1 MSNSPFDELAPAVS
15 SFSIYLDK
23 LINAFSNQ
31 RKYTIL
37 AVADIG
43 LFAISICV
51 AIGWEYGLDRLP
63 AEILHHSNFVVLEI
77 AIKIGSFWIFGIY
90 RQILQYTG
98 REFVFTMI
106 QAIATSCL
114 TIAVTDRLF
123 LVSTIPL
130 SVLFSDGMLALLL
143 AITFRL
149 GVRLMR
155 GKMVLSEV
163 GVADPGEHR
172 STIPQTKVI
181 IYGAGGD
188 GRLLAQALARES
200 TKKLIGFVDD
210 APHLQGRNIGG
221 IRVYAPAELLKLK
234 ARIGFEEIL
243 LAMPSI
249 DSQRKRDLIQRLQI
263 LGVPVKTVP
272 SITQI
277 LSDRPQT
284 NQTPELDIEDL
295 LGRKAIAA
303 RPELLQHDITDRVV
317 LVTGGGGSIGSE
329 LCRQIAKQQPKM
341 LLVYEL
347 NEFALY
353 QMDLELGENYPHLIK
368 VACLGS
374 VTDDRSLT
382 RVLNKYSVDI
392 IYHAAAYKHVPIVE
406 ANPISGMVNNI
417 SGTLTAARCAIA
429 CGVSKFVLIST
440 DKAVRPTNI
449 MGATKRVAELVLQGL
464 ADLSTHTTC
473 FTMVRFGNVLGSS
486 GSVVPRFSAQILAG
500 KPITLTHADIT
511 RYFMTIPEA
520 ATLVIQAGAMA
531 KGGEVFL
538 LDMGEPIKIYDLA
551 AQMIRLYGLEPERD
565 IKIEVTGLRPG
576 EKIYEELL
584 IDCDAALA
592 TGHPKIFCAR
602 EAKLAWKVL
611 EPQLTSLLDA
621 AADCEVNACV
631 SVLHNLVPEY
641 QPMGQYAKVKSDA
654 VAVSVAAS
662 ISNKLQRSEVH
673 QEGRKK
679 ISNANVQPQLVSK
692 K

>member
-1 MSNSPFDELAPAVS
+1 MSNSPFDDGQVPTYS
-15 SFSIYLDK
+15 SFYIYLDK
-23 LINAFSNQ
+23 LINAFSTN
-31 RKYTIL
+31 RKYAIL
-37 AVADIG
+37 ACADIS
-43 LFAISICV
+43 LFAISICT
-51 AIGWEYGLDRLP
+51 AIGLESGLDRLP

-98 REFVFTMI
+98 SEFVFTI
-106 QAIATSCL
+106 AQAVATSCL
-114 TIAVTDRLF
+114 TIAITDRLF

-130 SVLFSDGMLALLL
+130 SVILSDGMLALIL
-143 AITFRL
+143 AITFRF
-149 GVRLMR
+149 GVRLTR
-155 GKMVLSEV
+155 GKMSQIV
-163 GVADPGEHR
+163 GGDSPGENR
-172 STIPQTKVI
+172 SVPVTTKAI

-188 GRLLAQALARES
+188 GRLLAQALARENS
-200 TKKLIGFVDD
+200 KKLIGFVDD
-210 APHLQGRNIGG
+210 AAHLQGRNVGG

-249 DSQRKRDLIQRLQI
+249 DSQRKRDLTQRLKI

-272 SITQI
+272 SLTEI
-277 LSDRPQT
+277 LSDRVSIAK
-284 NQTPELDIEDL
+284 TPELDIEDL

-303 RPELLQHDITDRVV
+303 RPELLQHDLTDRVV

-353 QMDLELGENYPHLIK
+353 QMDMELGENYPNLIK

-382 RVLNKYSVDI
+382 RVLKKYNVDI

-417 SGTLTAARCAIA
+417 SGTLTAARCAID
-429 CGVSKFVLIST
+429 CGVPKFVLIST

-464 ADLSTHTTC
+464 ADLPTHATC

-551 AQMIRLYGLEPERD
+551 AQMIRLYGLEPEQD

-602 EAKLAWKVL
+602 EAKLAWKEL
-611 EPQLTSLLDA
+611 EPQLASLLDA

-662 ISNKLQRSEVH
+662 ISNKLRRSEVH

-679 ISNANVQPQLVSK
+679 ISNGKVQPQLVSK
-692 K
+692 E